1 MPCPIQGCTVT
12 TGTDNPV
19 KTFIPTLP
27 GALQNQFTLVSPTG
41 DAFQNVAVTL
51 ETVKQQLIAESTGL
65 GLTPTWITFV
75 IVDEQVIGSNR
86 VANVQIS
93 VDEDAMEIAF
103 PLTEFLNIQ
112 ISASNGS
119 QTTIKSFCYTP
130 STATDIF
137 IVILANESNDRF
149 WTFDPGDPE
158 NTTNEIIQLGDATI
172 TGRPAYSSATAK
184 IYWTDEKPSP
194 GTMSLQEI
202 NVDGTSQAEVVSIA
216 SGSSSEDSNCAVN
229 GVFIGYHT
237 TQRKASVNVDGTDQQ
252 TWSTISSGFID
263 IAPALDTREFWYA
276 SLSGSDIIERRV
288 YDTAGTIKETVNT
301 GVTNPSDLA
310 SDPANGNVFWIN
322 NGTDIINKIVLGGGS
337 TAVFKDESG
346 ARLFLGLIGVLDGKL
361 WVFHDD
367 GNGGSDVWVG
377 SYDLVTAVFTA
388 ADNKRIDNITDFSGK
403 QLFPGSSAIFRA

>member
-75 IVDEQVIGSNR
+75 VVDEQVIGSNR

-93 VDEDAMEIAF
+93 IDEDAMEIAF

-112 ISASNGS
+112 ISASNGTL
-119 QTTIKSFCYTP
+119 TTIKSFCYTP
-130 STATDIF
+130 NTATGIF

-158 NTTNEIIQLGDATI
+158 NTTNEIIQLGDTTI

-184 IYWTDEKPSP
+184 IYWIDEKPSP
-194 GTMSLQEI
+194 GTMSVQEI

-216 SGSSSEDSNCAVN
+216 AGSSSENSHCAVN
-229 GVFIGYHT
+229 GAFIGYHT

-252 TWSTISSGFID
+252 TWNSSSGDDFD
-263 IAPALDTREFWYA
+263 IAAALDTREFWNIPELA
-276 SLSGSDIIERRV
+276 GTFIHRRI
-288 YDTAGTIKETVNT
+288 YTTAGTLQESINTV
-301 GVTNPSDLA
+301 GASDLA

-322 NGTDIINKIVLGGGS
+322 NGTDEINKIILGS
-337 TAVFKDESG
+337 SATALFKDESG

-361 WVFHDD
+361 WVFHD
-367 GNGGSDVWVG
+367 NGVGGQVHVG
-377 SYDLVTAVFTA
+377 SYDLTTAVFTA

-403 QLFPGSSAIFRA
+403 QLFPASSTIFRA